1 MLAPKDPK
9 QDIGLRQGDICRLL
23 ATSKRNLFRLRH
35 HPDPAMRYP
44 AADFIVMGRPIWRLS
59 THERYIRQRKPRLAE
74 LKPQAQHA
82 APPVRPLG
90 KRPAKQAKQ
99 AEAAE

>member
-1 MLAPKDPK
+1 MLPKEDV
-9 QDIGLRQGDICRLL
+9 GLRQGDIARLL

-35 HPDPAMRYP
+35 HPNPAMRYP
-44 AADFIVMGRPIWRLS
+44 EPDMRINGRPVWKTS
-59 THERYIRQRKPRLAE
+59 THQRYVRSRKPRLAE

-90 KRPAKQAKQ
+90 KRPAKQAKH